1 MPPLLLLT
9 FLLSFYPQPIQPTSP
24 PPIQCTT
31 RSFRD
36 LSTCPSSS
44 NQYTMRLS
52 ASTSQSPSS
61 NFFQYG
67 KQMSNSFQMAVDHIN
82 TYIENVSVSLTLC
95 EDFSNSVNVLSN
107 ARESSSV
114 SDFLLGPYSST
125 LTNVLANYTTTQGM
139 LLATSAA
146 ASTSVFANRSLVF
159 GLLPPA
165 REYPTSSLLTW
176 SSLVSSRKSTL
187 EHNKNLTRTPNPGRK
202 SPLELHDR
210 IFRGGFYVYSF
221 HVCFDFSKV
230 IGAGFSN
237 LVFECSERYSFGTYL
252 SFNILCHPHLE
263 YHVHRYA
270 LHR

>member
-1 MPPLLLLT
+1 
-9 FLLSFYPQPIQPTSP
+9 
-24 PPIQCTT
+24 
-31 RSFRD
+31 
-36 LSTCPSSS
+36 
-44 NQYTMRLS
+44 
-52 ASTSQSPSS
+52 
-61 NFFQYG
+61 
-67 KQMSNSFQMAVDHIN
+67 MAVDHIN

-187 EHNKNLTRTPNPGRK
+187 EPSRSLWALLGSKITLELRYDV
-202 SPLELHDR
+202 PLEDSTFTR
-210 IFRGGFYVYSF
+210 SMMTPISP
-221 HVCFDFSKV
+221 KV
-230 IGAGFSN
+230 VGVGFSN
-237 LVFECSERYSFGTYL
+237 LVFEYSNGTLLVRISPFERHPLTSNTRFGAA
-252 SFNILCHPHLE
+252 
-263 YHVHRYA
+263 V
-270 LHR
+270 

>member
-1 MPPLLLLT
+1 MPPLLLP
-9 FLLSFYPQPIQPTSP
+9 FLIFQLFPQSIQS
-24 PPIQCTT
+24 PIQCIT
-31 RSFRD
+31 RSLRD
-36 LSTCPSSS
+36 LPTCPSSE
-44 NQYTMRLS
+44 QYTMRLA
-52 ASTSQSPSS
+52 ASTSTSPTS

-187 EHNKNLTRTPNPGRK
+187 EHKQKLN
-202 SPLELHDR
+202 
-210 IFRGGFYVYSF
+210 
-221 HVCFDFSKV
+221 
-230 IGAGFSN
+230 SN
-237 LVFECSERYSFGTYL
+237 T
-252 SFNILCHPHLE
+252 
-263 YHVHRYA
+263 
-270 LHR
+270 